1 MDLAE
6 RNTQMNKYIIQENR
20 KALPFSRKPTN
31 ECRKIII
38 WQLLNNILFR
48 QEPKMI
54 KLAESLWR
62 NRILT

>member
-31 ECRKIII
+31 ECRKIVI
-38 WQLLNNILFR
+38 WQL
-48 QEPKMI
+48 
-54 KLAESLWR
+54 
-62 NRILT
+62 